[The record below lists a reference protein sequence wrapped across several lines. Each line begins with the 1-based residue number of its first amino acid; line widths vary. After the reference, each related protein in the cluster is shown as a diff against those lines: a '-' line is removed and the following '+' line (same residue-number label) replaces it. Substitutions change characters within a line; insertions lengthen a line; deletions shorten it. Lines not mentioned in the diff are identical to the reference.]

1 MQKFQK
7 KTKYKN
13 KKVAVDGIKFDSVA
27 ESKYYLMLKR
37 QGLEFKMQES
47 FVLQPKF
54 EFRGKKYRA
63 ITYKPDFTIYENG
76 ELVKVVDVKGVQT
89 DSFKIK
95 AKMFV
100 NVFETELILAK
111 YDRRSGLFVETKF

>member
-1 MQKFQK
+1 MQRFQK
-7 KTKYKN
+7 NTKYKN
-13 KKVAVDGIKFDSVA
+13 KKVAVDGITFDSIA

-37 QGLEFKMQES
+37 QGLDFKMQES
-47 FVLQPKF
+47 FVLQPAF

-63 ITYKPDFTIYENG
+63 ITYKPDFTIYEKG

-89 DSFKIK
+89 DTFKIK

-100 NVFETELILAK
+100 KSFEIDLVLAK
-111 YDRRSGLFVETKF
+111 YYGRSGMFVETKF